1 MNGVRRERYGLR
13 QVDTFEKAAGL
24 KPQPVNLPPLKSTEI
39 WNSPVFQALMTQ
51 QQAIETE
58 AELEARQ
65 AQLHALMKRVAA
77 ERRLPIEDIKRAVNE
92 VARGAARGGG
102 AAADNLPARPPG

>member
-1 MNGVRRERYGLR
+1 MKGIRQERYGLR
-13 QVDTFEKAAGL
+13 QVHSFEQAAGL

-39 WNSPVFQALMTQ
+39 WDSPVFQGLMTQ
-51 QQAIETE
+51 QQAIEIE

-77 ERRLPIEDIKRAVNE
+77 ERRLPIEDI
-92 VARGAARGGG
+92 
-102 AAADNLPARPPG
+102 